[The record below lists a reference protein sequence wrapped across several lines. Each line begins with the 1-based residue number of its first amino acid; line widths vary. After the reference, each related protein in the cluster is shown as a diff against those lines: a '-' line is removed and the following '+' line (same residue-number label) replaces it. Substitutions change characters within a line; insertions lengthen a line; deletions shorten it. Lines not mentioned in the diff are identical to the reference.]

1 MTKINSKIPDGPLA
15 QKWTRYKASVKL
27 VNPANKKK
35 LDIIVVGTGLSGAG
49 AASAL
54 GELGYSVKN
63 FCYQDSPRRAHS
75 VAAQGGINAAK
86 NYQNDGDSIYRLFYD
101 MIKGGDYRA
110 REANV
115 YRIAE
120 VSNEVIDHYT
130 ALGVPFARDYGG
142 TLDTR
147 SFGGVQVSRTFYA
160 KGQTGQQCLL
170 GAYSSLNRQIKKGTV
185 KMYPRR
191 EMLDLV
197 VIDGKARGIITRNL
211 LTGEIERHSSH
222 AVVLA
227 TGGYGTIY
235 YLSTLAVNSNAS
247 AAWKAHKKGA
257 FFANPSFVQ
266 IHPTCVPQLNEFQSK
281 LTLMSE
287 SLRNDGRVWVPK
299 TKGDS
304 RPANDIPEEERDYFL
319 ERRYPAFGNLVPRDV
334 ASRAAK
340 ERCDAG
346 FGIGETG
353 LAVNL
358 DFRDEIKKQ
367 GKNSI
372 ENKYGNLFEMYH
384 TITGIDPYEEP
395 MRIYPAGHYTM
406 GGLWVDYELMTSIPG
421 LYAIGESNFSDH
433 GANRLGASSLM
444 QAAGDGYFILPNTI
458 SNYLADEIRVPRI
471 PTDKHEFEEAEKS
484 AVERLNKLITI
495 KGKQTAA
502 SFHRRLGKIM
512 WDHVGMKRNEKG
524 LNEALILVQEL
535 EKEFW
540 KDLNIPGTIN
550 ELNMELEKAGRVAD
564 FFELAELLITDA
576 LNRKESCGAHFR
588 EEYQTPGGE
597 ALSNDEQFAYVAA
610 WEYAGEG
617 KAPILHKEELKFE
630 EVEMKVRSYK

>member
-1 MTKINSKIPDGPLA
+1 MGKLISKIPDGPLA
-15 QKWTRYKASVKL
+15 QKWTKYKASVKL

-35 LDIIVVGTGLSGAG
+35 LEIIVIGTGLSGAG

-54 GELGYSVKN
+54 GELGYSVKS

-86 NYQNDGDSIYRLFYD
+86 NYQSDNDSVYRLFYD
-101 MIKGGDYRA
+101 MIKGGDFRA

-115 YRIAE
+115 YRAAE
-120 VSNEVIDHYT
+120 VSNQVIDHYT

-170 GAYSSLNRQIKKGTV
+170 GAYSSLNRQIKKGNV
-185 KMYPRR
+185 VMYPRR
-191 EMLDLV
+191 DMLELV
-197 VIDGKARGIITRNL
+197 LVDGKARGIITRNL
-211 LTGEIERHSSH
+211 ITGEIERHSAH

-227 TGGYGTIY
+227 TGGYGTVY

-266 IHPTCVPQLNEFQSK
+266 IHPTSIPQLNEYQSK

-287 SLRNDGRVWVPK
+287 SLRNDGRIWVPK
-299 TKGDS
+299 QKGDK
-304 RPANDIPEEERDYFL
+304 RKANDIPEDERDYYL
-319 ERRYPAFGNLVPRDV
+319 ERRYPTFGNLVPRDV

-346 FGIGETG
+346 YGVGKTG

-358 DFRDEIKKQ
+358 DFRDAIKKQ
-367 GKNSI
+367 GKKVI
-372 ENKYGNLFEMYH
+372 ENKYGNLFEMYEH
-384 TITGIDPYEEP
+384 ITGLNPYEEP
-395 MRIYPAGHYTM
+395 MMIYPAGHYTM
-406 GGLWVDYELMTSIPG
+406 GGLWVDYELMTTIPG
-421 LYAIGESNFSDH
+421 LYSIGESNFSDH

-444 QAAGDGYFILPNTI
+444 QASGDGYFILPNTI
-458 SNYLADEIRVPRI
+458 NNYLSDEIKTPKI
-471 PTDKHEFEEAEKS
+471 ATDAPEFAEAEKE
-484 AVERLNKLITI
+484 VQERIKKLMSI
-495 KGKQTAA
+495 KGKQSAN
-502 SFHRRLGKIM
+502 SFHKRLGKIM
-512 WDHVGMKRNEKG
+512 WDHVGMSRNEAG
-524 LNEALILVQEL
+524 LKEALKLVHEL
-535 EKEFW
+535 EDEFW
-540 KDLNIPGTIN
+540 RDLNIPGTSD

-564 FFELAELLITDA
+564 YFELAELLISDA

-588 EEYQTPGGE
+588 EEYQTPDGE
-597 ALSNDEQFAYVAA
+597 AMRNDDEFAYVAA
-610 WEYAGEG
+610 WEYAGKG
-617 KAPILHKEELKFE
+617 KPHILHKEELKFE